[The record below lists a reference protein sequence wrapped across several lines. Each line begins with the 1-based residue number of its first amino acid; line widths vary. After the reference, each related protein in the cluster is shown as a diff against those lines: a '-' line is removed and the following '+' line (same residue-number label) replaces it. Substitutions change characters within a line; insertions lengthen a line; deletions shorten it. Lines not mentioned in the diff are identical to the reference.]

1 MGVLQVQETPEMYS
15 QVTLPH
21 IQSIPESHIQWVYNI
36 LARKV
41 RYESSGAAVGVPILN
56 LSTTS

>member
-1 MGVLQVQETPEMYS
+1 MRQLSLSCPVSAGCMGALQVQETPEMYS
-15 QVTLPH
+15 QVTLPY

-41 RYESSGAAVGVPILN
+41 RYES
-56 LSTTS
+56 